1 MKVKAI
7 HKTTVIDYP
16 GKMACT
22 LFIWGCNFKCGFCH
36 NPELVIKDDMP
47 DLDCEE
53 VLSFLKKRKKYLDG
67 VCITGGEPLLSL
79 DFDFL
84 RKIKEMGYLIKIDTN
99 GSLPSKLK
107 ELINSGLVDY
117 IAMDIKS
124 SNENYSKIIG
134 VSIGTVN
141 IEDIEESIRI
151 VSRFPNH
158 EFRITIIEDLH
169 SRELM
174 IDVMQ
179 WLDSI
184 ICDKIKNFYLQG
196 FKNHGKL
203 IDESFYQIKDTSEK
217 HLLELKKIAE
227 PFCEKVEIRL

>member
-1 MKVKAI
+1 MKIKAI

-16 GKMACT
+16 GKIACT

-36 NPELVIKDDMP
+36 NPELVIKDDLP
-47 DLDCEE
+47 DISQEE
-53 VLSFLKKRKKYLDG
+53 ILSFLEKRKKYLDA

-79 DFDFL
+79 DLDFL
-84 RKIKEMGYLIKIDTN
+84 KKIKEMGYLIKVDTN
-99 GSLPSKLK
+99 GSLPEKLK
-107 ELINSGLVDY
+107 ELVNSGLVDY

-124 SNENYSKIIG
+124 SNENYSNVAR
-134 VSIGTVN
+134 VSAN
-141 IEDIEESIRI
+141 IEEVEESIRI
-151 VSRFPNH
+151 VSKFPNH
-158 EFRITIIEDLH
+158 EFRITIVEDLH
-169 SRELM
+169 DHETM
-174 IDVMQ
+174 VEIMQ

-203 IDESFYQIKDTSEK
+203 IDESFYQMRDTSEQ

-227 PFCEKVEIRL
+227 PFCERVEIRV